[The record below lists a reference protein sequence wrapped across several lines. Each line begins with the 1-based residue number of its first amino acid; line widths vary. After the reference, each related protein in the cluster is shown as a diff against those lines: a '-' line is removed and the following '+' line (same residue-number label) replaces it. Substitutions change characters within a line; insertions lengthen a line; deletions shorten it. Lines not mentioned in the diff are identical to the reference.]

1 MNSLG
6 LGILYDRMNKVS
18 KAREAFE
25 QALECA
31 PKDPLILREAGR
43 FHFQNGDM
51 ERAALLLQKATLL
64 NPNDLI
70 ALFFYARMLEEKK
83 RFDEAEKYYRRIL
96 SKLPE
101 DGEVHYHLGRM
112 LGQAG
117 EIFDAHLHLAYA
129 GIYDLDKKQASFH
142 MDKAANLARTPEQQK
157 QLSELKEVHES
168 RSEYW

>member
-1 MNSLG
+1 
-6 LGILYDRMNKVS
+6 
-18 KAREAFE
+18 
-25 QALECA
+25 
-31 PKDPLILREAGR
+31 
-43 FHFQNGDM
+43 M

-83 RFDEAEKYYRRIL
+83 RFDEAEKYYRRII